1 MNTIYLDN
9 AATTFPKPEE
19 VYQFTDQ
26 FYRTCGVNVGR
37 GQHRLA
43 SKASCLVQETREAL
57 QTFYNALNQGQE
69 KQIIKN
75 EAVRIICDRFG
86 VEYEV

>member
-1 MNTIYLDN
+1 VDKDTLNE
-9 AATTFPKPEE
+9 A
-19 VYQFTDQ
+19 V
-26 FYRTCGVNVGR
+26 
-37 GQHRLA
+37 
-43 SKASCLVQETREAL
+43 KACKEETREAL
-57 QTFYNALNQGQE
+57 QTFYNALNHGQQ